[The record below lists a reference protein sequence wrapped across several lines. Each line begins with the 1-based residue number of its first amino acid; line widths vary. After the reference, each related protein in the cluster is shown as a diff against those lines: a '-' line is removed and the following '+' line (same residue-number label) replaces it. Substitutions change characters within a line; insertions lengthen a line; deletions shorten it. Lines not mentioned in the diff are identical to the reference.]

1 MAYISLQGFCALWF
15 FSRLALLLFLLL
27 LLLLLLNNTVPS
39 RRLNYLEFLA
49 DFRVEPTNEVAE
61 LVSEDVLEGILR
73 VLYFVYRPLVTQ
85 VKCANGLYRVVNMS

>member
-1 MAYISLQGFCALWF
+1 M
-15 FSRLALLLFLLL
+15 
-27 LLLLLLNNTVPS
+27 VPS

-61 LVSEDVLEGILR
+61 LVSEDILEGILR

-85 VKCANGLYRVVNMS
+85 VKFANGLYRVVNTS